1 MQTAFEPCTVKMTSL
16 EESNQYKKMEDT
28 IVGRQD
34 GYRADRLTQT
44 WGSCVQG
51 VELGSK
57 LRARV
62 GDTI

>member
-1 MQTAFEPCTVKMTSL
+1 MTSL